1 MTVEELEKQ
10 VTDLESKVSQGTI
23 YIDEYWDTVESMQE
37 DVVEEIADGHTR
49 PVDLAKLVMRAR
61 NVKGLERLWA

>member
-1 MTVEELEKQ
+1 MTVEELEKK

-23 YIDEYWDTVESMQE
+23 YIDEYWDMLESMQE